1 MIQTSRHN
9 RTSSSVA
16 ASLRIKGTHRYSC
29 MPGIICNCVNG
40 YLAMPYDIHLVCS
53 SSLKCISVYTD
64 ILYT

>member
-53 SSLKCISVYTD
+53 
-64 ILYT
+64 